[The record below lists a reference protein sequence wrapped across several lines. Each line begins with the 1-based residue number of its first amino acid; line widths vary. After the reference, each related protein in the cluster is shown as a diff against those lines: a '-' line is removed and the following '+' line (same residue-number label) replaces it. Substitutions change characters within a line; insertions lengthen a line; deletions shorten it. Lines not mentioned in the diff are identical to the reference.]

1 VKLRYDRAMG
11 RSAAVLALLPAL
23 VQAGP
28 LRHFDVI
35 AEFVA
40 PVRGGGSGRVAVS
53 FRALD
58 PDVHV
63 NESPAPRLKL
73 DIAQVILLD
82 RQLPPPNHVPD
93 YDPLTAKYL
102 DLSKPVLFPVAL
114 APAAPRGEQLVKASV
129 VFFYCSQREAWCRRG
144 TADVEIPV
152 SVR

>member
-1 VKLRYDRAMG
+1 MRRLALL
-11 RSAAVLALLPAL
+11 LALLPAL
-23 VQAGP
+23 AQAGP
-28 LRHFDVI
+28 LRHFDVM
-35 AEFVA
+35 ASFVA
-40 PVRGGGSGRVAVS
+40 PRRAGGTGSVAVS

-73 DIAQVILLD
+73 DLAQAVLLD
-82 RQLPPPNHVPD
+82 RQPPAPSQVPD
-93 YDPLTAKYL
+93 YDPLSAKYV
-102 DLSKPVLFPVAL
+102 DLAKPVLFPVAI

-144 TADVEIPV
+144 TAELEIPV